1 MYKAILMSIVSLGLQ
16 VVSDAT
22 SLSWSMNSIKLPVD
36 DPVNLA
42 SPGTVSAY
50 LFFSEINSANE
61 SWKNA
66 FQLISLEDIVGLIR
80 KRGDISDY
88 VACQQVNAG
97 NGFISGAT
105 GVNGTNWSQNE
116 TATAI
121 VIIFDSTSYENASN
135 FLVTTSSPIEVTLG
149 KSGATTL
156 RVGNVGTNW
165 QPISAV
171 PEPAT
176 GTLMILSGAALFA
189 GRRRRHD

>member
-1 MYKAILMSIVSLGLQ
+1 MHTLRLILLVGFGLLA
-16 VVSDAT
+16 SSRAT
-22 SLSWSMNSIKLPVD
+22 SLSWTMNNIKLPVD

-61 SWKNA
+61 TWKNA

-80 KRGDISDY
+80 ERGDISDY
-88 VACQQVNAG
+88 VAYHQVNAG
-97 NGFISGAT
+97 NGAISGQT
-105 GVNGTNWSQNE
+105 GVHGTNWSKDE

-121 VIIFDSTSYENASN
+121 VIIFDATSYEDASN
-135 FLVTTSSPIEVTLG
+135 FLVTTSTPIEVTLG

-165 QPISAV
+165 QPIAAV

-176 GTLMILSGAALFA
+176 GTLMIISGAALIVG
-189 GRRRRHD
+189 GRRR